1 MTTKNFSL
9 IELLV
14 TIAIIGILASLL
26 LPVLGRARTAAEG
39 ASCINNLK
47 QMSLAFEYYRN
58 DFENFQIPSRVYHQG
73 YQDDLWAGAL
83 CRDYGISDAVCECP
97 LGVNDGS
104 DLWGWDTAWL
114 QDWRQPENFRN
125 GLGSPELCGY
135 TVSAYCTADVD
146 SLGYTAYKCNF
157 NRLPLSSSEIMQ
169 AMDGTNYLL
178 YPLTED
184 NPDSIMPYPKHL
196 NAAERHNGNFN
207 WLYFDG
213 HVAPVKADA
222 KIDPTKTPD
231 AQKYYKLIP

>member
-14 TIAIIGILASLL
+14 TIGIIGILASLL
-26 LPVLGRARTAAEG
+26 LPVLGRARTAAGG

-114 QDWRQPENFRN
+114 QDWRQ
-125 GLGSPELCGY
+125 
-135 TVSAYCTADVD
+135 
-146 SLGYTAYKCNF
+146 
-157 NRLPLSSSEIMQ
+157 
-169 AMDGTNYLL
+169 
-178 YPLTED
+178 
-184 NPDSIMPYPKHL
+184 
-196 NAAERHNGNFN
+196 
-207 WLYFDG
+207 FDG
-213 HVAPVKADA
+213 HINWVKADA

-231 AQKYYKLIP
+231 AQKYYKLIS